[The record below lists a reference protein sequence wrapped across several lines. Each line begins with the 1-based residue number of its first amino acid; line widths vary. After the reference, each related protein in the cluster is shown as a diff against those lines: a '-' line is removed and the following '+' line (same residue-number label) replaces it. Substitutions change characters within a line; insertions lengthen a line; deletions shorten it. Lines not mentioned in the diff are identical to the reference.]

1 MFNRN
6 FPAMKFEA
14 ELSSLPAQTK
24 LMPFECKK
32 YLLQQCAVVEHAL
45 TRYMLSEEGP
55 LASHIKAMR
64 YSLFAGGKRIRPIL
78 ALAAAEALHAP
89 TADLLPIACALECI
103 HTYSLIHDD
112 LPAMDDDDLRRGKPT
127 CHVVFGEA
135 EAILA
140 GDGLLSFAFE
150 LLSHPDAQQGISPIA
165 QLQMINIIA
174 QAIGPVGM
182 VGGQS
187 LDLAAEGQS
196 ISFEHLRLIHG
207 YKTGALITASVQ
219 AGAIFGKADAKQ
231 FTALSHYGMQI
242 GLAFQIVDDLLDV
255 EGTTENLGKTAG
267 ADAQRN
273 KATYPAFFGVAKTKI
288 MAQEA
293 VEKAV
298 TALEIFDAQAEPLRA
313 LARYIYTRNN

>member
-1 MFNRN
+1 M
-6 FPAMKFEA
+6 EI
-14 ELSSLPAQTK
+14 
-24 LMPFECKK
+24 KK
-32 YLLQQCAVVEHAL
+32 YLRRQGAVVEQAL
-45 TRYMLSEEGP
+45 ALYMLAEEGP
-55 LASHIKAMR
+55 LASHVKAMR

-89 TADLLPIACALECI
+89 TEHLLPVACALECI

-150 LLSHPDAQQGISPIA
+150 LLSHPEVRQGLTPVA
-165 QLQMINIIA
+165 QLRMLRLVA
-174 QAIGPVGM
+174 RAIGPLGM

-187 LDLAAEGQS
+187 LDLAAEGRA
-196 ISFEHLRLIHG
+196 IEFAHLRLIHG
-207 YKTGALITASVQ
+207 CKTGALITASVQ
-219 AGAIFGKADAKQ
+219 AGAIFGKADKKQ
-231 FTALSHYGMQI
+231 FAALSRYGEQI

-255 EGTTENLGKTAG
+255 EGSTEDLGKTAG

-273 KATYPAFFGVAKTKI
+273 KATYPAFFGLAQTKV

-293 VEKAV
+293 VEAAIA
-298 TALEIFDAQAEPLRA
+298 ALENFDAHAEPLRA
-313 LARYIYTRNN
+313 LARYIYERNN